1 MNNRSQE
8 QEWKV
13 PTKIWNHMFISI
25 FLANMALNL
34 GQQMSNALLSLYA
47 KDMGAP
53 ANQIGQL
60 VSMFA
65 ITAIIFRF
73 LAGPAMNSFSR
84 KKLVAIAMS
93 FMALA
98 YLGFGFAPF
107 IANMTGLHVITVMK
121 AFRLIQGV
129 GNAFGNSCCLTIV
142 SDTLPKNKFIT
153 GMGYYACA
161 QTISQAIGPTIGVT
175 LRGIFGYNITYV
187 IFFFVM
193 CFALVLA
200 LHVNE
205 APRQKEPF
213 QLNLHNMIAV
223 EALIPAFI
231 TLFVAIGFQAINS
244 FMLVYAQ
251 ERGISGGSY
260 FFTVYALTMLV
271 TRPYIGRLT
280 EKYGFVKV
288 AVPSVLMTS
297 VSLVMIGFAS
307 NIWWLLAAAFV
318 NAFGYGAVQP
328 MLQGLC
334 MKAVPNSRR
343 GSASSTNYIFTD
355 IASLIGPTL
364 VGYVANA
371 FGYVPKM
378 WFVMT
383 IPIVISA
390 LLIVVFHR
398 KITDMETKF
407 VGE

>member
-1 MNNRSQE
+1 
-8 QEWKV
+8 
-13 PTKIWNHMFISI
+13 MFISI